1 MSTTT
6 GAPGIRTVLSM
17 IRIGVRARREL
28 VAGVVQPSRQVL
40 ETTPRVGGG
49 VSGSAGGV
57 GDERLGVELGNEVDL
72 VGDAEL
78 GNRDSDP
85 PSQPMRTSRTAIV
98 SFLMRCPPGRRG
110 G

>member
-1 MSTTT
+1 
-6 GAPGIRTVLSM
+6 M
-17 IRIGVRARREL
+17 IRIGVRARREPA
-28 VAGVVQPSRQVL
+28 AGVVQPSRQVL

-57 GDERLGVELGNEVDL
+57 GDAMLGVELGNEDP

-78 GNRDSDP
+78 GNGDSDP